1 MPRLQARRRHQKALL
16 WAASATDVSDAGARK
31 VSAAIE
37 IDVRWEDV
45 QTEITDS
52 QGNVISVVAK
62 VIVDQDVTIGSIMW
76 LGTHETVAD
85 PPVDLKKV
93 VAFSNI
99 PDVKGRSFRK
109 KVMLARFSNTLPT
122 IA

>member
-16 WAASATDVSDAGARK
+16 WAASATDVTDAGARK

-37 IDVRWEDV
+37 INVRWEDV

-62 VIVDQDVTIGSIMW
+62 VVMDRDVTLGSIMW
-76 LGTHETVAD
+76 LGTFETVAS
-85 PPVDLKKV
+85 PPVNLKKV
-93 VAFSNI
+93 VAFSDI
-99 PDVKGRSFRK
+99 PDIKGRSFRK
-109 KVMLARFSNTLPT
+109 TIMLSRFSNTLPT
-122 IA
+122 IV